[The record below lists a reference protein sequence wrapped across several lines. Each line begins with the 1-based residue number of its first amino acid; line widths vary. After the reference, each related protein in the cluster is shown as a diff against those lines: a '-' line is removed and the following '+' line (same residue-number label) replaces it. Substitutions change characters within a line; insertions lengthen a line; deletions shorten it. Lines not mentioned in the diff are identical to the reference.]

1 MRRNG
6 RASKRG
12 GAFELVRAHA
22 ARPYGA
28 AFGSATSSRQLE
40 VCGRID
46 PSRLTKAPL
55 TLINHPMSNPV
66 LERADFNVAAGSSG
80 VMTLRGTVNKS
91 AILLV
96 LTIVGAAYTWN
107 ATRGGYAQNAMIFT
121 SVGAIAG
128 FILALVTCFKQNL
141 APITAPIYA
150 LCEGLFVGGIS
161 AMYEVKTGGITLQ
174 AVMLTFGTFAG
185 MLFLFQAN
193 ILRATPM
200 FMKVVI
206 GATIGIMLTYLLG
219 FILSFF
225 HITLPI
231 FGGGQL
237 GIIFSLAVVV
247 IAALNLIIDF
257 EFIQQSAEAGNA
269 PKYMEWYGAFGLL
282 VTVVWL
288 YISILRLLSNLSGNN
303 R

>member
-1 MRRNG
+1 M
-6 RASKRG
+6 
-12 GAFELVRAHA
+12 
-22 ARPYGA
+22 
-28 AFGSATSSRQLE
+28 
-40 VCGRID
+40 GRI
-46 PSRLTKAPL
+46 SSSYHQNRCSNSWLHPL
-55 TLINHPMSNPV
+55 FPDDKRAKLEYQFSMATNPM
-66 LERADFNVAAGSSG
+66 LERADFEVVPGTSG
-80 VMTLRGTVNKS
+80 TMTLRGTVNKS
-91 AILLV
+91 AILLL
-96 LTIVGAAYTWN
+96 LTIVGAAYTWS
-107 ATRGGYAQNAMIFT
+107 ATRNGFSSAGMGYAL
-121 SVGAIAG
+121 VGAIAG
-128 FILALVTCFKQNL
+128 LVLALVTVFKQ
-141 APITAPIYA
+141 AWSPVTAPIYA
-150 LCEGLFVGGIS
+150 LCEGLFIGGIS
-161 AMYEVKTGGITLQ
+161 AMYEAKTGGITLQ

-206 GATIGIMLTYLLG
+206 GATLGIMLTYLLG

-225 HITLPI
+225 HISLPI
-231 FGGGQL
+231 FGGGQI

-257 EFIQQSAEAGNA
+257 EFIQQSADSGNA

-288 YISILRLLSNLSGNN
+288 YISILRLLSNLSGSN

>member
-1 MRRNG
+1 M
-6 RASKRG
+6 
-12 GAFELVRAHA
+12 
-22 ARPYGA
+22 
-28 AFGSATSSRQLE
+28 
-40 VCGRID
+40 
-46 PSRLTKAPL
+46 
-55 TLINHPMSNPV
+55 
-66 LERADFNVAAGSSG
+66 
-80 VMTLRGTVNKS
+80 RGTVNKS
-91 AILLV
+91 ALL
-96 LTIVGAAYTWN
+96 LLITIVGAVYTWS
-107 ATRGGYAQNAMIFT
+107 AVRGGYASAGMGYAMF
-121 SVGAIAG
+121 GAIAG
-128 FILALVTCFKQNL
+128 FILALVTCFKQ
-141 APITAPIYA
+141 AWSPVTAPIYA
-150 LCEGLFVGGIS
+150 ICEGLFIGGIS
-161 AMYEVKTGGITLQ
+161 AMYEAKTGGITVQ

-206 GATIGIMLTYLLG
+206 GATVGIMLTYLLG

-231 FGGGQL
+231 FGGGTI
-237 GIIFSLAVVV
+237 GILFSLAVVV

-257 EFIQQSAEAGNA
+257 EFIKQSADSGSA

>member
-1 MRRNG
+1 M
-6 RASKRG
+6 
-12 GAFELVRAHA
+12 
-22 ARPYGA
+22 
-28 AFGSATSSRQLE
+28 
-40 VCGRID
+40 
-46 PSRLTKAPL
+46 
-55 TLINHPMSNPV
+55 
-66 LERADFNVAAGSSG
+66 
-80 VMTLRGTVNKS
+80 
-91 AILLV
+91 
-96 LTIVGAAYTWN
+96 
-107 ATRGGYAQNAMIFT
+107 GYAM
-121 SVGAIAG
+121 VGAIAG
-128 FILALVTCFKQNL
+128 LVLALVTVFKQSW

-150 LCEGLFVGGIS
+150 LCEGLFIGGIS
-161 AMYEVKTGGITLQ
+161 AMYEAKTGGITLQ

-257 EFIQQSAEAGNA
+257 EFIQQSAAAGNA

-288 YISILRLLSNLSGNN
+288 YVSILRLLSNLSGNN

>member
-1 MRRNG
+1 M
-6 RASKRG
+6 
-12 GAFELVRAHA
+12 
-22 ARPYGA
+22 
-28 AFGSATSSRQLE
+28 AT
-40 VCGRID
+40 
-46 PSRLTKAPL
+46 
-55 TLINHPMSNPV
+55 NPM
-66 LERADFNVAAGSSG
+66 LERADFDVVPNSASG

-91 AILLV
+91 AVLL
-96 LTIVGAAYTWN
+96 LITIVGAAYTWS
-107 ATRGGYAQNAMIFT
+107 AVRGGYSNAGMGYAMI
-121 SVGAIAG
+121 GAIAG
-128 FILALVTCFKQNL
+128 FILALVTVFKQSWS
-141 APITAPIYA
+141 PITAPIYA
-150 LCEGLFVGGIS
+150 ICEGLFIGGIS

-206 GATIGIMLTYLLG
+206 GATVGIMLTYLLG

-225 HITLPI
+225 HINLSI
-231 FGGGQL
+231 FGGGTI
-237 GIIFSLAVVV
+237 GILFSLAVVV

-257 EFIQQSAEAGNA
+257 EFIQQSADSGSA

-288 YISILRLLSNLSGNN
+288 YISILRLLSNLNGGN